1 MTAAATLW
9 ATLQGESWDDLRFP
23 VQNLR
28 VNPSTSKPDFDF
40 DTGTYRFDAADTESV
55 VCIAQLPH
63 SWLEGSILRPHV
75 HWYKTTAA
83 AGNVYWQLSY
93 KWAPIGAVIDASPT
107 VLFSATAAVSDAN
120 TANHHAITALGD
132 ISGAG
137 KKGSAC
143 LIMTVSRVGGN
154 AADTY
159 AADAAL
165 IEFDLHYQVYGL
177 GSPQEYPT

>member
-1 MTAAATLW
+1 MTTAATLW

-40 DTGTYRFDAADTESV
+40 ATGVYLFDAAATESV

-63 SWLEGSILRPHV
+63 AWLEGSILRPHV

-93 KWAPIGAVIDASPT
+93 KWAPIGAVIDATPT
-107 VLFSATAAVSDAN
+107 VLFNATAAVSDAN
-120 TANHHAITALGD
+120 TANRHAITALGNID
-132 ISGAG
+132 GAG
-137 KKGSAC
+137 KKASAC

-159 AADAAL
+159 GADAAL
-165 IEFDLHYQVYGL
+165 IEFDLHYQLYGL
-177 GSPQEYPT
+177 GSPQEFPT